1 MQRTKTDW
9 RHQLLAARRRL
20 DPRSWHAHSATI
32 VARVATLPEL
42 SAACALL
49 LYDPIGAEPDPRGL
63 AGSARSHGAAVYVP
77 GPAPGDW
84 LPLRGATASIP
95 DGGVAGERGPAAPA
109 VPPLHPAVA
118 VIPGV
123 GFDPHG
129 VRLGRGRGF
138 YDRALEML
146 RARGVVLVIGVAFE
160 VQIVPQLPRDPW
172 DQLVDVIVT
181 EQHLRV
187 VAPNDDQPSV
197 RSTMEEVRDS

>member
-9 RHQLLAARRRL
+9 RRELLAARRRL
-20 DPRSWHAHSATI
+20 DPSSWHVHSETI
-32 VARVATLPEL
+32 VARVAMLPEL
-42 SAACALL
+42 SAARALL

-63 AGSARSHGAAVYVP
+63 AASVRPHGAAVYVP

-84 LPLRGATASIP
+84 LPHRGATASIRG
-95 DGGVAGERGPAAPA
+95 GGVAGERAPAAPA
-109 VPPLHPAVA
+109 VPLLPAVA

-138 YDRALEML
+138 YDRVLEML
-146 RARGVVLVIGVAFE
+146 RARGAVLVIGVAFE
-160 VQIVPQLPRDPW
+160 LQIVPQLPRDPW

-181 EQHLRV
+181 EQRMRV

-197 RSTMEEVRDS
+197 QSTMEEVRDS